1 MGAYLTQLA
10 ILGVL
15 LGGLY
20 ALAAFGL
27 SIIFGVSRVLNVAHG
42 DLLLLGALLSYALFY
57 GLGMHPFL
65 IMLAIIPIFLLVGFA
80 FERFLIR
87 PISNRS
93 PHELLIA
100 SILLTLGVSMA
111 VSDLSAWLGGASAK
125 GIAYSLPSISIG
137 SLVFP
142 SIRLLIMALILAMTL
157 VLSYYLKSSYVG
169 RAMRAITQDR
179 EGAMIV
185 GVNIPRVSMITFG
198 IGAAT
203 AAVAGSF
210 YIILFPT
217 NPYLGIPL
225 TVKYLAIIVL
235 GGLGSLSGA
244 LLGGIILGLA
254 EQFSGFY
261 FGGIWQQ
268 PVAFILLI
276 LILLIRP
283 QGIFGRSIT

>member
-42 DLLLLGALLSYALFY
+42 DLLLLGALVSYALFY
-57 GLGMHPFL
+57 GVGMHPFL
-65 IMLAIIPIFLLVGFA
+65 IMLVIIPIFLVVGLV
-80 FERFLIR
+80 FERLLIR

-111 VSDLSAWLGGASAK
+111 ISDLSAWTAGASAK
-125 GIAYSLPSISIG
+125 GIAYSLPSITLG
-137 SLVFP
+137 TLVIP
-142 SIRLLIMALILAMTL
+142 SMRLLIMVLILAMTL
-157 VLSYYLKSSYVG
+157 ALSYYLKSSYIG

-185 GVNIPRVSMITFG
+185 GVNIPRVSMVTFG

-203 AAVAGSF
+203 AGVAGSF

-235 GGLGSLSGA
+235 GGLGSLPGA
-244 LLGGIILGLA
+244 LLGGIVLGLA

-283 QGIFGRSIT
+283 QGIFGRSLT